1 MDYYFKLIE
10 MEKNEV
16 SNEYIHGWIDG
27 YINNFEMNKR
37 NITDK
42 YKTGYKDAKD
52 KTNVD
57 CFNNSEL
64 L

>member
-1 MDYYFKLIE
+1 

-16 SNEYIHGWIDG
+16 SDEYIHGWIDG
-27 YINNFEMNKR
+27 YINNFEINKR